1 MENPINVATAPKTG
15 TFQMRINP
23 QVRQEAETVFARYGL
38 SLTDAVNIFLQQS
51 LNESGLPF
59 LLSPE
64 NAEYMKSKAA
74 AQLMAEID
82 KGWKSAEEGGW
93 LTLEEVE
100 SQLGLTDV

>member
-64 NAEYMKSKAA
+64 NAEYMKAKAA
-74 AQLMAEID
+74 ERLKTEIQ
-82 KGWKSAEEGGW
+82 KGWDSVQEERDWVDEKESYRMLGV
-93 LTLEEVE
+93 EE
-100 SQLGLTDV
+100 

>member
-1 MENPINVATAPKTG
+1 MRLIFFTA
-15 TFQMRINP
+15 I
-23 QVRQEAETVFARYGL
+23 AEQQRL
-38 SLTDAVNIFLQQS
+38 SISAV
-51 LNESGLPF
+51 
-59 LLSPE
+59 PE

>member
-1 MENPINVATAPKTG
+1 M
-15 TFQMRINP
+15 
-23 QVRQEAETVFARYGL
+23 
-38 SLTDAVNIFLQQS
+38 
-51 LNESGLPF
+51 LNRKGFPF

-74 AQLMAEID
+74 AWLMAELD
-82 KGWKSAEEGGW
+82 KGWRSAEEGGW